1 MKTIIKILAVIWL
14 GITISIILNTES
26 KAQSKKDVQIN
37 VQTNSPVFFFIYEG
51 ENGDGAVELQI
62 HDRKRQFVSMGY
74 DRLND
79 QARGLDPKNPLIKL
93 INIPEI
99 SPLAFRQAESLEEA
113 KLEVDG
119 IKVLAVRLNDLRQ
132 AARIVY

>member
-1 MKTIIKILAVIWL
+1 MKTIIKAFAILWL
-14 GITISIILNTES
+14 GITISIILQSES
-26 KAQSKKDVQIN
+26 KAQSKKDIQSEVA
-37 VQTNSPVFFFIYEG
+37 TNSPVFFFIYEG

-74 DRLND
+74 DRLSD

-93 INIPEI
+93 IQIPEI
-99 SPLAFRQAESLEEA
+99 SPLAFRQAETLEEA
-113 KLEVDG
+113 KMSVDG
-119 IKVLAVRLNDLRQ
+119 LTVIAVRLNDLRK